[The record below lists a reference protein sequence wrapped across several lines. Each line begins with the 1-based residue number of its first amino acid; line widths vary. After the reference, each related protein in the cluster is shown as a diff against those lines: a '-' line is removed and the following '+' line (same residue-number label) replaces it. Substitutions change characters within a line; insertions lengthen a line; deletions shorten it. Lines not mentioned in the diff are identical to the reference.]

1 LPLDPNDPVKLA
13 IEESTPFVRG
23 TNTSYLKPKVANPN
37 GTEPAEIIQRDNAEP
52 FALPLAEFIAAESD
66 APPAL
71 VGTDEDCLLPAH
83 GLVILGGKSG
93 KGKTTLVIDAA
104 FHLASGRE
112 WLRFAVARPLRVLM
126 IENEGPREPFRRK
139 LERKA
144 KTWPHE
150 ITGGIYVHAAH
161 WGRMTFRAGPESEA
175 LRDYIAEH
183 EIDLIIGDPLGSL
196 GVDGVG
202 SPAETRDFVLL
213 LKELGLFDRVAFLLL
228 HHFRKEPTN
237 DEIDDLSGAWASH
250 TDTILVLKMQAGNR
264 SRLSFPKLRWGLKR
278 APEILA
284 FDPETESFEYVGE
297 EIGERDLVA
306 EICEL
311 MESESKWRTPT
322 EIVEP
327 KSKGGIG
334 AHRDA
339 VVKTL
344 EDSELFV
351 SADGADV
358 GRPKAAICWNLRN
371 GQDSQGELV

>member
-1 LPLDPNDPVKLA
+1 MSFAD
-13 IEESTPFVRG
+13 
-23 TNTSYLKPKVANPN
+23 VA
-37 GTEPAEIIQRDNAEP
+37 EAELLRNYV
-52 FALPLAEFIAAESD
+52 AA
-66 APPAL
+66 
-71 VGTDEDCLLPAH
+71 
-83 GLVILGGKSG
+83 
-93 KGKTTLVIDAA
+93 
-104 FHLASGRE
+104 
-112 WLRFAVARPLRVLM
+112 
-126 IENEGPREPFRRK
+126 
-139 LERKA
+139 
-144 KTWPHE
+144 
-150 ITGGIYVHAAH
+150 
-161 WGRMTFRAGPESEA
+161 
-175 LRDYIAEH
+175 H

-196 GVDGVG
+196 GAQGVG

-213 LKELGLFDRVAFLLL
+213 LKSLGLFSSVFLLL

-278 APEILA
+278 PPGILA
-284 FDPETESFEYVGE
+284 FDPETEGFEFVAD

-311 MESESKWRTPT
+311 MHSESKWRTPT

-327 KSKGGIG
+327 RSKGGIG

-339 VVKTL
+339 VTKTL

-371 GQDSQGELV
+371 G